1 MTGDG
6 DSGSQKVLL
15 FYHCEETGTF
25 TLPSSGAGR
34 DGEKKMK
41 CDDPSTPQQTPVS
54 WWWHALLRWEIC
66 KSNTSRHPPQAPQAP
81 SGRKTASLRRNEN
94 SLTKHSSLELMSK
107 SHQTFDSVGFG
118 LRRQK
123 PFNHHWL
130 PLCSSSSVSSLW
142 HTAACVAPW
151 HFHTPSNWWQVVV
164 GCLCVRGK
172 LCK

>member
-1 MTGDG
+1 MVILEA
-6 DSGSQKVLL
+6 KKCCCFIIVRRLAL
-15 FYHCEETGTF
+15 
-25 TLPSSGAGR
+25 LPSHPQGQGGMGKKRWNVMTPAHPSRPQSHGGGTPYSGGKSAN
-34 DGEKKMK
+34 
-41 CDDPSTPQQTPVS
+41 PTPPAT
-54 WWWHALLRWEIC
+54 
-66 KSNTSRHPPQAPQAP
+66 PPQAPQAP

-164 GCLCVRGK
+164 GCLCVREK